1 MLEKNGRNILK
12 KVNQLEKRINKE
24 LHDKI
29 VKIYKDIKKDIE
41 KAIKGYKKAW
51 KGSEKEVFAEVAF
64 CILTPQSKAKNAWQA
79 ITVLVE
85 NGLLFSGEAEEIAE
99 HLNIVRFKNN
109 KSRYLVEL
117 RELMT
122 EDGELQPRKILSRQ
136 GNTFEKR
143 EWILKNIKGMGM
155 KEANHVLRNLGFGEE
170 IAILDRHILRNLAEL
185 NVIDE
190 VPKSMTIKKYYEIEE
205 KMKEYSEFSGIGMDA
220 LDLVLWYKEAGEV
233 FK

>member
-12 KVNQLEKRINKE
+12 KVNKLEKKINKE

-29 VKIYKDIKKDIE
+29 VKIHKDIKKDVE

-79 ITVLVE
+79 ITTLVE
-85 NGLLFSGEAEEIAE
+85 NGLLFSGKAEEIAE
-99 HLNIVRFKNN
+99 YLNIVRFKNN
-109 KSRYLVEL
+109 KSKYLVEL
-117 RELMT
+117 RKLMT
-122 EDGELQPRKILSRQ
+122 EDGKLQPRKILSRQ
-136 GNTFEKR
+136 GDTFEKR

-190 VPKSMTIKKYYEIEE
+190 VPKSMTIKKYYEIED